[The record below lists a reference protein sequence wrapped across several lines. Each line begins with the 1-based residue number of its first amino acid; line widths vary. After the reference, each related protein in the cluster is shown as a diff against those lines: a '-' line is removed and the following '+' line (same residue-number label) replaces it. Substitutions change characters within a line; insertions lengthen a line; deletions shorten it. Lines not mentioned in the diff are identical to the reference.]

1 MEVVKMVLDVLVL
14 VLNLALII
22 AIIKYRRKENRHVRE
37 RKGNH

>member
-22 AIIKYRRKENRHVRE
+22 AIIKYRRKEN
-37 RKGNH
+37 